1 MRLKTLSVSLLLSW
15 VSFTGLALAEQLAP
29 GLRYADDYT
38 IVGEQNLLADYSPT
52 NPDGTVNAVV
62 EIPTGS
68 LAKWE
73 VSPSDGQLRIEVKNG
88 QPRIIQY
95 LGYPGNYGMIPRSVL
110 AKEQGGDGDPLDV
123 MILGPAVPRGSLV
136 QIKLIGVIKMIDRGD
151 IDDKLIAVMKDT
163 PLYSVNSMA
172 ELEQKFPGVS
182 TILQTWFTN
191 YKGQGKVQVLGFREQ
206 EEAQQILEA
215 AINAYTAQKQ

>member
-1 MRLKTLSVSLLLSW
+1 MRLKTLSVSLLLSGL
-15 VSFTGLALAEQLAP
+15 SFNGLALAEQLAP

-62 EIPTGS
+62 EIPTGT

-172 ELEQKFPGVS
+172 ELDQKFPGVT

>member
-1 MRLKTLSVSLLLSW
+1 MQLKTLSVALLLSL
-15 VSFTGLALAEQLAP
+15 VSFNGLAIAETLAP
-29 GLRYADDYT
+29 GLRFVDDYT
-38 IVGEQNLLADYSPT
+38 IVGQKNLLADYSPT
-52 NPDGTVNAVV
+52 NSDGTVNAVV
-62 EIPTGS
+62 EIPTGT

-73 VSPSDGQLRIEVKNG
+73 VSPSDGKLKVEVRNG
-88 QPRIIQY
+88 QPRTIQY

-136 QIKLIGVIKMIDRGD
+136 QIKLIGVLKLIDRGD
-151 IDDKLIAVMKDT
+151 TDDKLIAVMKDT
-163 PLYSVNSMA
+163 PLYSVNSIE
-172 ELEQKFPGVS
+172 ELDQKFPGVT

-191 YKGQGKVQVLGFREQ
+191 YKGDAKVEVLGFQSQR
-206 EEAQQILEA
+206 EAQQIFES

>member
-1 MRLKTLSVSLLLSW
+1 MRLKILSVSLLLSGL
-15 VSFTGLALAEQLAP
+15 SFNGLALAEQLAP

-136 QIKLIGVIKMIDRGD
+136 QIKLIGVFKMIDRGN

-163 PLYSVNSMA
+163 PLYSVNSIA
-172 ELEQKFPGVS
+172 ELDQKFPGVV

-191 YKGQGKVQVLGFREQ
+191 YKGQGKVEVLGFREQ
-206 EEAQQILEA
+206 EEAQQILDA

>member
-15 VSFTGLALAEQLAP
+15 LSFNGLALADQLAP

-38 IVGEQNLLADYSPT
+38 IVSEQNLLADYSPT

-123 MILGPAVPRGSLV
+123 VILGPAVPRGSLV
-136 QIKLIGVIKMIDRGD
+136 QIKLIGVMKMIDRGE

-163 PLYSVNSMA
+163 PLYSVNSIS
-172 ELEQKFPGVS
+172 ELEQKFPGVT

-191 YKGQGKVQVLGFREQ
+191 YKGQGKVEVLGFREQ

>member
-1 MRLKTLSVSLLLSW
+1 MRLKTLSVSLLLSGL
-15 VSFTGLALAEQLAP
+15 SFNGLALAEQLAP

-62 EIPTGS
+62 EIPTGT

-110 AKEQGGDGDPLDV
+110 SKEQGGDGDPLDV

-163 PLYSVNSMA
+163 PLYSVNSIA
-172 ELEQKFPGVS
+172 ELDQKFPGVT